1 MIRTRFIITGLA
13 LVLILTM
20 VSTPGAAQG
29 GPDAWPLYNLNMRT
43 GPDTSYAVIT
53 KLPARTGLLLEARNG
68 NTSWVLAHTE
78 DGVYRGW
85 VAALYLGFRD
95 GLSAVMLPVS
105 EEVLAAPPPVAANPP
120 PAPSDTGTT
129 VTSYTLPPSVYAI
142 DLYSY
147 PVVGQPTA
155 RASSIYALGRS
166 LGNNPHALAKV
177 GDCGTD
183 HPYFLSPFYTGPYDL
198 GNYGYLQSV
207 IDYFGESLSYTSQAA
222 RSGFVADAVV
232 NPLWANPAIC
242 QPGESTLQCEYR
254 LHKPSVAV
262 IMFGLTDLQRR
273 TPDQFYSDLRA
284 VVEQSIDAGVIPVL
298 STFPGH
304 VAFPAESVLFNQ
316 IVVQV
321 ALDYDVPLMNLWLAL
336 DTAPDHGMMP
346 DGTHMS
352 GYEVGGACF
361 LVDQNMQSGYVVR
374 NLVTLQTLDA
384 VWRGAMN

>member
-1 MIRTRFIITGLA
+1 MVIRIRFIIADLL
-13 LVLILTM
+13 LVVIL
-20 VSTPGAAQG
+20 VGAPVAAQG
-29 GPDAWPLYNLNMRT
+29 NPDAWPLYNLNMRT
-43 GPDTSYAVIT
+43 GPDTSYTAIT
-53 KLPARTGLLLEARNG
+53 KLPASTGLLLEARNG
-68 NTSWVLAHTE
+68 DTSWVLGHTG

-85 VAALYLGFRD
+85 VSVLYLGFRD
-95 GLSAVMLPVS
+95 GFSAAALPVS
-105 EEVLAAPPPVAANPP
+105 EEVLAAPPPVPASLPP
-120 PAPSDTGTT
+120 VSSGTGTT
-129 VTSYTLPPSVYAI
+129 VTSYTLPPTVSAI

-166 LGNNPHALAKV
+166 LGNNPRVLAKV

-183 HPYFLSPFYTGPYDL
+183 HPYFLSEFYFGPYDL
-198 GNYGYLQSV
+198 GNYGYLQGV
-207 IDYFGESLSYTSQAA
+207 IDYFGESLSYSSQAA

-232 NPLWANPAIC
+232 NPVWANPAIC

-284 VVEQSIDAGVIPVL
+284 VVDQSIDAGVIPVL

-304 VAFPAESVLFNQ
+304 TAFPAESVLFNQ

-321 ALDYDVPLMNLWLAL
+321 ALEYDVPLMNLWAAL
-336 DTAPDHGMMP
+336 ESAPNHGMMP

-352 GYEVGGACF
+352 GYEVGGTCF

-374 NLVTLQTLDA
+374 NLITLQTLDA